1 MDKAGGGRQTSALF
15 AGRPTLIKSMS
26 APATVSTS
34 DRLSFTVFVAV
45 VFHAILIFGVVFAV
59 PKIKLPQV
67 MEVTLAQHRS
77 LDADKEAD
85 FLGDAN
91 QRGSG
96 TLDKAALVTS
106 PHQSRFHDER
116 MNDIQPEESLAASR
130 ASSAES
136 RHVITT
142 TGKSTTRVSNRKA
155 EELRQEQS
163 EVRQAQLAMAWQSDE
178 IASMEARLAAKKQ
191 AYAKRPR
198 IRTVSTVS
206 TRYDRDAAYVDA
218 FRSRVE
224 EIGNKNYPS
233 LARQKKIYG
242 NVRLM
247 VSILANGQVKEIVVL
262 KSSGYPVLD
271 EAARQ
276 SVRMAEP
283 FQPFPATIRRDTDIL
298 QVIRTWKFSD
308 RLSSEG

>member
-1 MDKAGGGRQTSALF
+1 MSSA
-15 AGRPTLIKSMS
+15 A
-26 APATVSTS
+26 AVSTT
-34 DRLSFTVFVAV
+34 DRLSFTIFVAA
-45 VFHAILIFGVVFAV
+45 VFHAILVFGVVFTA
-59 PKIKLPQV
+59 PKIHMPQV

-77 LDADKEAD
+77 KDADKNAD

-96 TLDKAALVTS
+96 TLDRAALVTS

-116 MNDIQPEESLAASR
+116 INEIQPEEQLAASR
-130 ASSAES
+130 ASTQQN
-136 RHVITT
+136 RQVI
-142 TGKSTTRVSNRKA
+142 STTAHSSLQVSNRKA
-155 EELRQEQS
+155 EQMRQEQN

-178 IASMEARLAAKKQ
+178 ISSLEARLAAKKQ

-206 TRYDRDAAYVDA
+206 TKFDRDAAYVDA

-224 EIGNKNYPS
+224 EIGNKNYPAA
-233 LARQKKIYG
+233 ARQKKIYG

-247 VSILANGQVKEIVVL
+247 VSILANGQIKEIVVL
-262 KSSGYPVLD
+262 KSSGHPILD

-276 SVRMAEP
+276 SVRLAEP
-283 FQPFPATIRRDTDIL
+283 FQPFPAAIRQDTDIL
-298 QVIRTWKFSD
+298 QIIRTWKFAD
-308 RLSSEG
+308 RLSSDS